1 MTSRTPQAWEDP
13 GPSLPGSMPDSQAT
27 CNTDVRSI
35 VAQCIHSE
43 MPGAFEKS
51 FEIQRAW
58 LEDRLSK
65 HEESLA
71 RLLQASLSAVAAP
84 SGANSFA
91 KNVRQSEEDSSQP
104 SQSTCDVV
112 GPPTQLGRQRYSIKR
127 DATQDL
133 INADDLMMSPVL
145 PAHPESSA
153 EQDEEVHALI
163 SKLED
168 MFDQLDVDGSRT
180 INRAELRKAFA
191 DKAVPV
197 MPAVQAFVDNSSNM
211 EIDRLEWL
219 HMVEDASTEDPHAF
233 IDFAKR
239 LIDVS
244 SEQGS
249 LNNSSRIWWNRC
261 QDCTIIRHDSIGR
274 MGWDMIVMMLLFIV
288 FISLPFT
295 FGFGSEASQEMPWLD
310 TSERVMD
317 VMFLL
322 DIVLNFRTTYID
334 DNEVFVTNGKQMACH
349 YLRTWF
355 TLDLASSVPW
365 DTITAGLL
373 PSLQPVRLLKVG
385 KIAKVLKL
393 LRMGKMMKVLA
404 GSHLVE
410 VAEDYFPSKFRQF
423 VSRMLTILIL
433 TILAC
438 HWLAC
443 FLGVFDEGGLNLY
456 LGDPSPSLGD
466 RYCAALYWAVMTLT
480 TVGYGDV
487 LPTTVQERMY
497 VMFAMMIG
505 SAFFGYVIGCITSVI
520 TDMDIDRRTFNER
533 MEVVQ
538 AWLDFHERMPAVLRR
553 RIRRHFKEHYRNR
566 SIADDAT
573 IVNELSGMLRA
584 DTAYFI
590 IHESVRTNP
599 AFRVLPSTA
608 LANLVCVLKK
618 FLAKSA
624 EKIVIAGDPGTAM
637 YVIVNGRA
645 MVTEGTR
652 WVPPDSGTGGLSNEL
667 DEGDSF
673 GEEMLFSLQMTY
685 EYTVEARSVLTM
697 YELDV
702 DSFKHQ
708 FRNMPDLVQK
718 MLSNVVKSRRLV
730 LMKSRSK
737 RKALDLELSDDE
749 SK

>member
-1 MTSRTPQAWEDP
+1 MTSRAQQAWEDR
-13 GPSLPGSMPDSQAT
+13 GPSLPGSMPDHQAT
-27 CNTDVRSI
+27 CMDVRSI
-35 VAQCIHSE
+35 VADCIHSE

-51 FEIQRAW
+51 FAIQKAW

-71 RLLQASLSAVAAP
+71 RLLQANLGAFPPAP
-84 SGANSFA
+84 SGSGFVRNA
-91 KNVRQSEEDSSQP
+91 RQSEEDSSQP
-104 SQSTCDVV
+104 SQSTCDVQ
-112 GPPTQLGRQRYSIKR
+112 GPSTEMRVHKYSIVR
-127 DATQDL
+127 DATKDL
-133 INADDLMMSPVL
+133 IADDLMSPIL
-145 PAHPESSA
+145 PVHQESSA
-153 EQDEEVHALI
+153 EQDDEVHALV

-168 MFDQLDVDGSRT
+168 MFEQLDVDGSGT

-191 DKAVPV
+191 DKGVPV
-197 MPAVQAFVDNSSNM
+197 MPAVQAFVDNYSNM

-219 HMVEDASTEDPHAF
+219 HMVEDASNEDPHAF
-233 IDFAKR
+233 IQFAKR

-249 LNNSSRIWWNRC
+249 LTDSSRIWWNRC
-261 QDCTIIRHDSIGR
+261 IGTTIIRHDSLFR
-274 MGWDMIVMMLLFIV
+274 MAWDMIIMVLLFIV

-295 FGFGSEASQEMPWLD
+295 FGFGSEASEEMPWLD
-310 TSERVMD
+310 TSERVFD

-322 DIVLNFRTTYID
+322 DILLNFRTTYID

-393 LRMGKMMKVLA
+393 LRMGKMMKVMA
-404 GSHLVE
+404 GSQLVE
-410 VAEDYFPSKFRQF
+410 MMEDYFPSKFRQF
-423 VSRMLTILIL
+423 VSRMLTILML

-443 FLGVFDEGGLNLY
+443 FLGVFDEGGLNQY
-456 LGDPSPSLGD
+456 LGAESPSLGD

-590 IHESVRTNP
+590 IHESVRNNP

-624 EKIVIAGDPGTAM
+624 ESIVIAGDPGTAM

-645 MVTEGTR
+645 AVTEGSR
-652 WVPPDSGTGGLSNEL
+652 WLPPDCTGANRLTNEL
-667 DEGDSF
+667 EEGDSF
-673 GEEMLFSLQMTY
+673 GEELLFSLETTY
-685 EYTVEARSVLTM
+685 QYTVEARSAMLM

-702 DSFKHQ
+702 DAFKHQ
-708 FRNMPDLVQK
+708 FRNMPELVQK
-718 MLSNVVKSRRLV
+718 MLSSFVKSRRLV
-730 LMKSRSK
+730 LMKPRSK
-737 RKALDLELSDDE
+737 RKALDLCDDE
-749 SK
+749 